1 MVEAQ
6 VNRHEVVPDL
16 IQIPQL
22 ETHQVHWE
30 RTVRDTPETV
40 EAAEPEA
47 EEPMEAKVDQEPR
60 EMLEVSED
68 IQDQT

>member
-1 MVEAQ
+1 M
-6 VNRHEVVPDL
+6 NRHEVVPDL
-16 IQIPQL
+16 MQTPRL
-22 ETHQVHWE
+22 ETHQAHWE

-40 EAAEPEA
+40 VAVEPEA
-47 EEPMEAKVDQEPR
+47 EEPMEARVVREPR